1 MSAAEEAAIE
11 EDDIFDFSSG
21 YIQRSKHIMPRNAT
35 SYPWRLSQ
43 EYVSDRK
50 IMQSYNVDDGILQFS
65 SASGDIQDNDEQLE
79 AAE

>member
-1 MSAAEEAAIE
+1 
-11 EDDIFDFSSG
+11 
-21 YIQRSKHIMPRNAT
+21 MPRNSMT
-35 SYPWRLSQ
+35 YPWRLSQ